1 MRHSTTIGLLA
12 FAAVL
17 ATAGAA
23 GAQSSPSA
31 RRAVEADTVSGSPA
45 RGGDFARRECAGC
58 HTVRGDSVS
67 PKAGAPRFEEI
78 ARRYAENRLDWE
90 LETITQVGHYSMPA
104 KAMSKADI
112 ADVTAYIRSLKP
124 ER

>member
-1 MRHSTTIGLLA
+1 MRYAMLMGSLVL
-12 FAAVL
+12 AAVAL
-17 ATAGAA
+17 AGGAW
-23 GAQSSPSA
+23 AQSSPSEHHK
-31 RRAVEADTVSGSPA
+31 VNADTVAGSPGQGA
-45 RGGDFARRECAGC
+45 VFARRECAGC

-67 PKAGAPRFEEI
+67 PKAGAPTFEDI
-78 ARRYAENRLDWE
+78 AKRYVDNRLDWE

-124 ER
+124 

>member
-1 MRHSTTIGLLA
+1 MRRSTLMGMMVAAA
-12 FAAVL
+12 FGV
-17 ATAGAA
+17 AGAA
-23 GAQSSPSA
+23 WAQSSPSA
-31 RRAVEADTVSGSPA
+31 HRAVEADTVAGSPA

-67 PKAGAPRFEEI
+67 PKAGAPPFEDI
-78 ARRYAENRLDWE
+78 ARRYEENRLDWE

-124 ER
+124 GR

>member
-1 MRHSTTIGLLA
+1 MRYATLMGTL
-12 FAAVL
+12 VL
-17 ATAGAA
+17 ATTALAG
-23 GAQSSPSA
+23 GAWAQDHHK
-31 RRAVEADTVSGSPA
+31 VQADTIAGSPG

-67 PKAGAPRFEEI
+67 PKAGAPTFQDI
-78 ARRYAENRLDWE
+78 AKRYADNRLDWE

-124 ER
+124 

>member
-1 MRHSTTIGLLA
+1 MRHATTIALLA
-12 FAAVL
+12 FAGVL
-17 ATAGAA
+17 ATTGAA
-23 GAQSSPSA
+23 WAQSSPSA
-31 RRAVEADTVSGSPA
+31 RRVVEADTVSGSPA

>member
-1 MRHSTTIGLLA
+1 MRYATLMGTL
-12 FAAVL
+12 VL
-17 ATAGAA
+17 ATAALA
-23 GAQSSPSA
+23 GVAWAQD
-31 RRAVEADTVSGSPA
+31 RHKVEADTIAGSPG

-67 PKAGAPRFEEI
+67 PKAGAPTFQDI
-78 ARRYAENRLDWE
+78 AKRYADNRLDWE

>member
-1 MRHSTTIGLLA
+1 MRRSTTIGLLA
-12 FAAVL
+12 FAAV
-17 ATAGAA
+17 AVTGAA
-23 GAQSSPSA
+23 WAQSSPSA
-31 RRAVEADTVSGSPA
+31 RRAVDADTVAGSPA

-67 PKAGAPRFEEI
+67 PKAGAPRFQEI
-78 ARRYAENRLDWE
+78 AQRYADNRLDWE

-112 ADVTAYIRSLKP
+112 DDVTAYIRSLKP

>member
-1 MRHSTTIGLLA
+1 MRHATLMGT
-12 FAAVL
+12 FVL
-17 ATAGAA
+17 ATAVTVGGAW
-23 GAQSSPSA
+23 AQSSPSE
-31 RRAVEADTVSGSPA
+31 RRKVDADTVAGSPA

-67 PKAGAPRFEEI
+67 PKAGAPTFEDI
-78 ARRYAENRLDWE
+78 ARRYVNTRLDWE
-90 LETITQVGHYSMPA
+90 LDAITQVGHYSMPA